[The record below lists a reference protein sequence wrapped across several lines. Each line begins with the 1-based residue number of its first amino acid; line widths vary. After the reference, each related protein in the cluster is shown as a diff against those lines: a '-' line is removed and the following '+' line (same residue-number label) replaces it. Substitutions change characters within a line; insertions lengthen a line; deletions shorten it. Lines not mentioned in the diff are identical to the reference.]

1 MNGVNKAIIL
11 GHVGADPR
19 VAEFQNG
26 GKCAQFTVATT
37 ERAYRTKDGH
47 EVPEK
52 TEWHN
57 IVCRGPLAMVAQNY
71 VRRGCAVYI
80 EGKIR
85 TRTYEKDGAT
95 RYVTEINADAMQLL
109 DRKPEGA
116 QRPEAAPPPPHP
128 RQQVRQQTEWRPPVQ
143 PAKEDDLPF

>member
-1 MNGVNKAIIL
+1 MNGVNRAIIL

-19 VAEFQNG
+19 VVEFQNG
-26 GKCAQFTVATT
+26 GKCVLNTVATT
-37 ERAYRTKDGH
+37 DRAYRTKDGH

-57 IVCRGPLAMVAQNY
+57 IVCRGSLAMVAQNY
-71 VRRGCAVYI
+71 VRKGSAVYI

-85 TRTYEKDGAT
+85 TRTYEKGGTT

-116 QRPEAAPPPPHP
+116 QRPETVPPPPQS
-128 RQQVRQQTEWRPPVQ
+128 RGQARQQTEWRPPVQ
-143 PAKEDDLPF
+143 PGKEDDLPF